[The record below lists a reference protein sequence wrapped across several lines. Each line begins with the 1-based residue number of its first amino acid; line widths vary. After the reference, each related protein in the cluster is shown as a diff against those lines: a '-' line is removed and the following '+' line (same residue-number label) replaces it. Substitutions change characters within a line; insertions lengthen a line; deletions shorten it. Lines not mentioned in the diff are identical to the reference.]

1 MAIYVELSA
10 GRTDS
15 ILFGV
20 SHDFEFTLDGKRC
33 TNFGRHINEVKQNV
47 EVRRAV
53 QRRYFFSSQTKI
65 NGYTGT
71 YSLAYGCG
79 CSTVAVFARY
89 VYVALYYVHNKN
101 PWVLLQGGSYS
112 FERIFNW
119 VLISGEFLFRGGGG
133 LNFEFVVMSKFGF
146 CVALVKGFVWGCFFV
161 LFSFFF
167 LFICVF
173 MCFGFGWGGGGGGG
187 S

>member
-101 PWVLLQGGSYS
+101 PWVLIAGGGGSY
-112 FERIFNW
+112 FLERDFNL
-119 VLISGEFLFRGGGG
+119 VLIG
-133 LNFEFVVMSKFGF
+133 VVLLYS
-146 CVALVKGFVWGCFFV
+146 
-161 LFSFFF
+161 
-167 LFICVF
+167 
-173 MCFGFGWGGGGGGG
+173 GGGGGVGFACF
-187 S
+187 

>member
-1 MAIYVELSA
+1 MAIYVKLSA
-10 GRTDS
+10 DPTDS

-101 PWVLLQGGSYS
+101 PWVL
-112 FERIFNW
+112 IA
-119 VLISGEFLFRGGGG
+119 GGGG
-133 LNFEFVVMSKFGF
+133 L
-146 CVALVKGFVWGCFFV
+146 
-161 LFSFFF
+161 LF
-167 LFICVF
+167 
-173 MCFGFGWGGGGGGG
+173 
-187 S
+187 